1 MVNYE
6 DLFASRARV
15 ARCGVKKMVGAGFE
29 AYLPSEP
36 GKPF

>member
-6 DLFASRARV
+6 NLFVSRARV
-15 ARCGVKKMVGAGFE
+15 ARRGMKKMVGAASE
-29 AYLPSEP
+29 AYLPSEQ